1 MSRLAASALL
11 SAALACGCSTSAEG
25 EGPPVEASP
34 SEAPQEGSESADESA
49 DESQG
54 KAAQGKAPKDKAPKG
69 KAPQGKAPKGK
80 ALPSF
85 TLADPSGEEHSS
97 RELAAKGL
105 ILVVTTPTMDQGD
118 AQKAWSKALG
128 ESRPSGSE
136 VRLVFLQDMSQSWFE
151 DTVRER
157 LREEHEADEGSTL
170 LLLDEEGEVRAK
182 LGVPEDAT
190 QVLVYGP
197 QGELRTQVES
207 SPAEAGAPEELWREA
222 QGSQ

>member
-54 KAAQGKAPKDKAPKG
+54 KAAQGKAPKD
-69 KAPQGKAPKGK
+69 KAPKGK